1 MIKFLDLKSTNN
13 RYEADLK
20 NTFQYFLNKGHYV
33 LGEEVSKF
41 ETAFAEYCGTK
52 HCVGVS
58 NGLDGLV
65 LILKACMLSG
75 KLSEGD
81 EVIVAANT
89 YIASI
94 LAILNAGLK
103 PVLVEPEAAT
113 FNINPLEISKS
124 ISNKT
129 KAIMVVHLYG
139 QLCNMDAISKI
150 SKAHNL
156 LIIEDAAQAH
166 GAYDTVLKKKCGNL
180 GYAAAFSFYPT
191 KNLGAFGDAGAVTTN
206 DKELASKIAKLR
218 NYGKES
224 KYVNAILG
232 VNNRLD
238 EIQAAFLNVKL
249 PYLDEENTI
258 RRAIAK
264 RYLSEIKND
273 KITLPYWNNTE
284 NHVFH
289 VIVLKVEHRKK
300 FETYLK
306 ENGIETLIFY
316 PIPPHK
322 QAALKAFEHLSF
334 PITEAIH
341 NKVISIPLNTAIQD
355 KDVTYIINVLN
366 AY

>member
-1 MIKFLDLKSTNN
+1 
-13 RYEADLK
+13 
-20 NTFQYFLNKGHYV
+20 
-33 LGEEVSKF
+33 
-41 ETAFAEYCGTK
+41 
-52 HCVGVS
+52 
-58 NGLDGLV
+58 
-65 LILKACMLSG
+65 
-75 KLSEGD
+75 
-81 EVIVAANT
+81 
-89 YIASI
+89 
-94 LAILNAGLK
+94 
-103 PVLVEPEAAT
+103 
-113 FNINPLEISKS
+113 
-124 ISNKT
+124 
-129 KAIMVVHLYG
+129 
-139 QLCNMDAISKI
+139 MDAISKI

-206 DKELASKIAKLR
+206 DKELASKVAKLR

-341 NKVISIPLNTAIQD
+341 NKVISIPLNTAIKD